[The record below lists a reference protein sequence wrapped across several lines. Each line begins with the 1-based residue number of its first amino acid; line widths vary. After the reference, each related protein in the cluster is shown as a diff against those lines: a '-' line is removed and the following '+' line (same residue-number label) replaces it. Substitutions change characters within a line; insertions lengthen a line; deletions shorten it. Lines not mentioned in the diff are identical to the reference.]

1 MGQPLHPFLPLEQFV
16 RARSSSGE
24 RPSNHSTLGFNP
36 SCCLPGL
43 QLLPTST
50 IEIRNARSRTR
61 NVVSPDF
68 LPDIL
73 PLLSRSSLFPRID
86 DRKHRSARDSR
97 KNWGRF
103 SVRGARGANVRTT
116 CVGSSVLLSFTLT
129 KSQSRLIPTRAAS
142 ERPSN
147 ALRPLPSQP
156 SLPPFPLPQY
166 EFARSLS
173 FFHFYLLSSLLL
185 STPFFFL
192 SHLTADNRAITKDC
206 KGGRRG
212 WRGFRCPPGENKDAS
227 RIFLFIFFYPN
238 RILFVARDTK
248 GEWRW
253 NSFSSLLVC
262 DCSFGEEDVSSF
274 FLWIETLLGSI
285 IDGFGTG
292 LFHFSPL
299 VKRIILSGIISG
311 DLIFNFSF
319 PRHILVEDS
328 DEWNEDRS
336 LIQRVFTQARHVMRC
351 SMDLRDS

>member
-1 MGQPLHPFLPLEQFV
+1 MGQPLHPLLPLEQFA

-50 IEIRNARSRTR
+50 IEIRSISNEERRFSRFSSRYSSTPLSNPPPFSLESTIENTDRLATRAKIGDGSPFEAHVERTCVLRAWVVAYYWVSRSRKANLDSSPPARHLSALPTLFGRSRASLPSLPSPFLNTSLRAPSPSFTFTSFPPFFSPHPSFFWAIWPQTIARSRR
-61 NVVSPDF
+61 IVREGGGVDAASDAAWREQGCLEDISFYFF
-68 LPDIL
+68 LPESN
-73 PLLSRSSLFPRID
+73 PLCRE
-86 DRKHRSARDSR
+86 
-97 KNWGRF
+97 G
-103 SVRGARGANVRTT
+103 
-116 CVGSSVLLSFTLT
+116 
-129 KSQSRLIPTRAAS
+129 
-142 ERPSN
+142 
-147 ALRPLPSQP
+147 
-156 SLPPFPLPQY
+156 Y
-166 EFARSLS
+166 E
-173 FFHFYLLSSLLL
+173 
-185 STPFFFL
+185 
-192 SHLTADNRAITKDC
+192 
-206 KGGRRG
+206 GG
-212 WRGFRCPPGENKDAS
+212 
-227 RIFLFIFFYPN
+227 
-238 RILFVARDTK
+238 
-248 GEWRW
+248 WRW

-285 IDGFGTG
+285 IDGFG

-328 DEWNEDRS
+328 DEWNEDQS